1 MQLLLV
7 SFVIVVLCG
16 VAGHLVQLV
25 AVAPDLEVAGMLIK
39 RKHFEIHW
47 TRKCDQ
53 SLDAVLDDLVL
64 VDAQASQVFNNLV
77 LLEIH
82 EILDFDEWFPNMIKD
97 IQA

>member
-7 SFVIVVLCG
+7 SFVIVVLGG

-25 AVAPDLEVAGMLIK
+25 VVASDLEVTGMMIK

-53 SLDAVLDDLVL
+53 CLYAVFDDLVL
-64 VDAQASQVFNNLV
+64 VDAQSSQVLNNLV